1 MESREAAAVQP
12 ELSHNPPMYSPL
24 PFFDD
29 SLTIQAAQKRSL
41 SSKDKE
47 RSFGFRPHKSD
58 PRERLELTRRLKTGT
73 WFVNVS
79 KYVCAG
85 RSRSQ
90 EGGRDGWGAPEII
103 LIFPDST

>member
-79 KYVCAG
+79 KYVCEAV
-85 RSRSQ
+85 RVPRR
-90 EGGRDGWGAPEII
+90 GGEMGGVPRK
-103 LIFPDST
+103 